1 MKKFLSLL
9 TLSLII
15 GIGVINAQNQRTVV
29 LECFTSTTCGPC
41 ASANPALDN
50 LINNNA
56 DKLIAI
62 KYHVNWPAAGDPM
75 NLHNPGDVSSK
86 VSFYSINAV
95 PYSVGDGTWV
105 GNSSSVSQAMIN
117 QWAAVDSPIDMR
129 MTHYFNAA
137 QDTMFVVVMGRASSA
152 INSNSLKL
160 NISVIEKTMEYA
172 SAPGSNGE
180 RIFHNVMKK
189 LLPSAAGTSIAA
201 MEAGDYFAYKYSWAL
216 ANVMNVSELTAVAWL
231 QDGTTKQ
238 MIQGCKSSDDVQP
251 FFAKQAKISKLDHTK
266 KTICSSS
273 VNPDIY
279 VTNFG
284 SETINSLA
292 VNVSVNG
299 TSIADL
305 TWQGN
310 IDFGKT
316 AKINFGELNFAD
328 VETLENNEMIF
339 EITQINGAA
348 DEYAPGTYRYAFDE
362 APVVVNKTLKLSIR
376 TDDEPQNI
384 TWDIVKTSNGEV
396 VVSGGPYEEPH
407 KVYSE
412 NIELVDDD
420 CYMFTIYDA
429 GGNGMA
435 GGNGLYGIKVG
446 SQTIISGN
454 DFTDK
459 ESNEFYF
466 TKNDGVAENIGND
479 AHIYP
484 NPSNGFITVDVE
496 GINVLTVY
504 NTTGQMVYNQSIN
517 DKTTV
522 DLSKLEKG
530 TYLMVL
536 TTKDGKNTKQVI
548 VLQ

>member
-1 MKKFLSLL
+1 MKKILSLL
-9 TLSLII
+9 TLSLLI
-15 GIGVINAQNQRTVV
+15 GIGVLNAQNQRTVV

-50 LINNNA
+50 LINNNT

-95 PYSVGDGTWV
+95 PYSVGDGTWI
-105 GNSSSVSQAMIN
+105 GNSSSVSQSLVN
-117 QWAAVDSPIDMR
+117 QWAAVESPIEMR

-137 QDTMFVVVMGRASSA
+137 QDTMFVVVMGKATTA
-152 INSNSLKL
+152 INSNNLKL

-172 SAPGSNGE
+172 TAPGSNGE

-189 LLPSAAGTSIAA
+189 LLPSAAGTSVAA

-216 ANVMNVSELTAVAWL
+216 ANVMNISELTAVAWL
-231 QDGTTKQ
+231 QDSNTKQ
-238 MIQGCKSSDDVQP
+238 MIQGCKSTEDFQP
-251 FFAKQAKISKLDHTK
+251 FYGKQAKISSLDHTM

-292 VNVSVNG
+292 INVSVNG
-299 TSIADL
+299 TSITDL
-305 TWQGN
+305 TWQGSIN
-310 IDFGKT
+310 TGKT
-316 AKINFGELNFAD
+316 AKLNFGELNFDD

-348 DEYAPGTYRYAFDE
+348 DDYATGTYRYVFEE
-362 APVVVNKTLKLSIR
+362 APFILNKSFKLTIR
-376 TDDEPQNI
+376 TDDDPQSI
-384 TWDIVKTSNGEV
+384 TWNIVKTSNGEV
-396 VVSGGPYEEPH
+396 VLSGGPYEEAH
-407 KVYSE
+407 KNYTE
-412 NIELVDDD
+412 NFDLEDDD
-420 CYMFTIYDA
+420 CYRFTIYDA
-429 GGNGMA
+429 GGNGLQ
-435 GGNGLYGIKVG
+435 GGNGLYGLKVG
-446 SQTIISGN
+446 SQTIAAGSA
-454 DFTDK
+454 FTDK
-459 ESNEFYF
+459 ESSEFYF
-466 TKNDGVAENIGND
+466 SKHDGVDENLKN
-479 AHIYP
+479 HVNIYP
-484 NPSNGFITVDVE
+484 NPSNGLITIDVE
-496 GINVLTVY
+496 GDNVLTVY
-504 NTTGQMVYNQSIN
+504 TTAGQLVYNQSIN
-517 DKTTV
+517 EKTTV

-536 TTKDGKNTKQVI
+536 TDKDGQNTKQVI

>member
-189 LLPSAAGTSIAA
+189 LLPNAAGTSIAA

-496 GINVLTVY
+496 GMNVLTVY

-530 TYLMVL
+530 TYIMVL

>member
-15 GIGVINAQNQRTVV
+15 GIGFINAQNQRTVV

-41 ASANPALDN
+41 ASANPVLDN

-105 GNSSSVSQAMIN
+105 GNSSSVSQALVN

-129 MTHYFNAA
+129 MTYYFNAA

-172 SAPGSNGE
+172 TAPGSNGE

-496 GINVLTVY
+496 GMNVLTVY